1 MRVSTGQLSQ
11 LVLQGLQQQDLEYA
25 KVVIQMSSGYR
36 INRISDDPLGSVTVL
51 GIEREQSSLTQYQA
65 NASRVQSRMEQ
76 SESYLNTS
84 YNALLRVQDLVLSAG
99 NGASTADDRPP
110 PPVS

>member
-51 GIEREQSSLTQYQA
+51 GIEREPEFPDSVPGQCQPG
-65 NASRVQSRMEQ
+65 
-76 SESYLNTS
+76 SEPDGTERKL
-84 YNALLRVQDLVLSAG
+84 
-99 NGASTADDRPP
+99 P
-110 PPVS
+110 